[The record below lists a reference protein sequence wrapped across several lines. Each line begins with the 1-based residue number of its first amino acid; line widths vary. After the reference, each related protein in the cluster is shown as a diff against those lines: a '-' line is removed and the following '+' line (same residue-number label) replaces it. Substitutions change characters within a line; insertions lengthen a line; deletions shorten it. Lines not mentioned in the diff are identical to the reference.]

1 MYSRYTA
8 AIEEAKT
15 VDRIISTLGQKELD
29 ELETNS
35 PFLGKSV
42 SFPFKWN
49 DMSTLKFWEIRTI
62 V

>member
-35 PFLGKSV
+35 PFLGKGV
-42 SFPFKWN
+42 CFQFNWKW
-49 DMSTLKFWEIRTI
+49 MPI
-62 V
+62 

>member
-42 SFPFKWN
+42 SFPFNWN
-49 DMSTLKFWEIRTI
+49 DIKSLEIRTI
-62 V
+62 F